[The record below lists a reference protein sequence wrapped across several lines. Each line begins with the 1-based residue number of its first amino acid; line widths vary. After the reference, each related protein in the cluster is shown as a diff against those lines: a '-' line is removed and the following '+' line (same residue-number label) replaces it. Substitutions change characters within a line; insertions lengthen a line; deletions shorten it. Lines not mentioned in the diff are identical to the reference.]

1 MKNRTVIPANIT
13 VDIVRILTASM
24 KLLANVLMII
34 LASGQEV
41 LTILGTWQFM
51 TTLQWYSKENEK

>member
-1 MKNRTVIPANIT
+1 MGTSIDEKRWSLWRMKNRTVIPANIT

-34 LASGQEV
+34 LASG
-41 LTILGTWQFM
+41 
-51 TTLQWYSKENEK
+51 